1 MKVRIG
7 LYPLPRSIEQKGYLR
22 DVCHSATCMIL
33 SLLTA
38 GCCICSCR
46 FPVIWWWAVRTA
58 PSLLKVLLSIYT
70 TLPRRPQGP
79 AQGPPPPFNVHI
91 KKRKEKKKTMFCFD
105 SAWNIKNH
113 QQKTP
118 DNCIFSVVS
127 CTTTGHNVWSYLF
140 DFTLYLIIRHPYEA
154 SKHSL
159 RLHNYYLLTR
169 LMWKQVMSLF
179 KHDGCLFFHFCWMA
193 FWNIR

>member
-22 DVCHSATCMIL
+22 GVCQSAPCMIL

-46 FPVIWWWAVRTA
+46 FPVIWWWVVRTA

-91 KKRKEKKKTMFCFD
+91 KKRKEKREKKKKQCSASTLLWISRTTSKRHPTTVSLVLFHVEAAQQATMYD
-105 SAWNIKNH
+105 HI
-113 QQKTP
+113 
-118 DNCIFSVVS
+118 
-127 CTTTGHNVWSYLF
+127 
-140 DFTLYLIIRHPYEA
+140 YLI
-154 SKHSL
+154 
-159 RLHNYYLLTR
+159 LT
-169 LMWKQVMSLF
+169 
-179 KHDGCLFFHFCWMA
+179 C
-193 FWNIR
+193 I